1 MLPTPWVQE
10 WIAEQPPGVDTPEG
24 FNIAKNWKD
33 LKEFLKYMA
42 SSGQVELCMAKCAG
56 GGQVGEGGGKK
67 KKASRASGGG
77 GAAPSKAAP
86 PRRKHRQRR
95 PPWVRISSLSHESDA
110 DRVRVVR
117 ALFAEGLLDL
127 RRR

>member
-56 GGQVGEGGGKK
+56 DV
-67 KKASRASGGG
+67 RLH
-77 GAAPSKAAP
+77 APF
-86 PRRKHRQRR
+86 
-95 PPWVRISSLSHESDA
+95 
-110 DRVRVVR
+110 
-117 ALFAEGLLDL
+117 ALPALPFLPFLPALHKLLHA
-127 RRR
+127 